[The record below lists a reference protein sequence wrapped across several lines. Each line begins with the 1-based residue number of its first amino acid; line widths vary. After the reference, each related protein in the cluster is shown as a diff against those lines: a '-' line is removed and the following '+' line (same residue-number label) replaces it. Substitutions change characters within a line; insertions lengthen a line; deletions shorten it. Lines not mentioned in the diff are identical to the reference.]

1 MRIMTAEKENK
12 VYTITEEQ
20 KATYLAEGFDI
31 RDDEGNIIAYGAGK
45 TVTYEDYMKL
55 MKENEELRAKIAE
68 LEIREEESVVE
79 SAAETPV
86 KAASKKKAVE

>member
-55 MKENEELRAKIAE
+55 MKENEELRAKIDE
-68 LEIREEESVVE
+68 LETQEKEPAVE
-79 SAAETPV
+79 PAVEPAG
-86 KAASKKKAVE
+86 KAATRKKAVE

>member
-45 TVTYEDYMKL
+45 TVAYEEYMALK
-55 MKENEELRAKIAE
+55 KENEELRAKITE
-68 LEIREEESVVE
+68 LETQEKEPAVE
-79 SAAETPV
+79 PAG
-86 KAASKKKAVE
+86 KAATRKKAVE

>member
-31 RDDEGNIIAYGAGK
+31 RDDEGNMIAYGAGK
-45 TVTYEDYMKL
+45 TVAYEDYMKVV
-55 MKENEELRAKIAE
+55 KENMALKEELDKQRVSNASE
-68 LEIREEESVVE
+68 EQLEAGT
-79 SAAETPV
+79 SA

>member
-1 MRIMTAEKENK
+1 MTAEKENK

-45 TVTYEDYMKL
+45 TVAYEEYMALK
-55 MKENEELRAKIAE
+55 KENEELRAKITE

-79 SAAETPV
+79 SAG
-86 KAASKKKAVE
+86 KAATRKKAVE

>member
-1 MRIMTAEKENK
+1 MTAEKDNK
-12 VYTITEEQ
+12 VYSI
-20 KATYLAEGFDI
+20 
-31 RDDEGNIIAYGAGK
+31 DEGQMAAYQVAGYDIYGDDGNVIAYGAGK
-45 TVTYEDYMKL
+45 TVAYEDYMALK
-55 MKENEELRAKIAE
+55 KENEEHRAKIAE